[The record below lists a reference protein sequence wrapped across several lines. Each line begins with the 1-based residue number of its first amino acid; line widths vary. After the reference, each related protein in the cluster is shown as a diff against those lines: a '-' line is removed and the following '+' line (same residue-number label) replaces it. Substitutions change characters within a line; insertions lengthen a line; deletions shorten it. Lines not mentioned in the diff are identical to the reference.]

1 MKLKPE
7 SIFCFPH
14 INKLS
19 IRTRRIVQI
28 PFNKFY
34 LNFVEHEDLGIG
46 TASLYN
52 SHFAAT
58 PAIYL
63 LASSR
68 LHFSREQQAM
78 L

>member
-19 IRTRRIVQI
+19 IRTRRIVQM

-46 TASLYN
+46 KEQHRSII
-52 SHFAAT
+52 AT
-58 PAIYL
+58 L
-63 LASSR
+63 Q
-68 LHFSREQQAM
+68 LHQQSI
-78 L
+78 